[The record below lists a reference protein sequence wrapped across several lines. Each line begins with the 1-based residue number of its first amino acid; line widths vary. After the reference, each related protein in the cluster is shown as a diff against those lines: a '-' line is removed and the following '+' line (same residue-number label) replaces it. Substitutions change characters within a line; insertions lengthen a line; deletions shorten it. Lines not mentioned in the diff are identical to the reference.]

1 MVHYD
6 ETDSEVNP
14 VGVVADVINDAVI
27 DAEVINDYED
37 AGTEMPTVNKQNLGN
52 TSGNTDEIVLAS
64 ATRDELLEE
73 AVKLREKV
81 KALQALA
88 PKANLV
94 TQNNNLISK
103 NRKLV
108 ESVEMKNIE
117 ILNLKPI
124 KEKFL
129 QLSKKLGN
137 PKHMELRANT
147 KLEITNYV
155 GNALNKA
162 YGDISKM
169 HFSEIEL
176 VLLTQLLFLDLSGGN
191 QYQLFSKLLSV
202 SSQGI
207 RRCVQSKLKSI
218 IQDAEKESKVIVVN
232 EEHDAQAQA
241 VNEMTPGNV
250 EGVQRILSK
259 RYKVV
264 TAPIKYDARFDSFDQ
279 SRYLTE
285 FNENCKFIRHTHVT
299 YIATNPRRRCLHKFA
314 GQKTCMLPGCK
325 AIFSM
330 DVTPIGPVVVVS
342 PEYHPYYD
350 TEIWVCEGH
359 VLKSM
364 EEGIADDVIFE
375 VAAVEAEAS
384 GSVSRQLFQDDNRI
398 YFSEDEDD
406 VKQLTNTIDDAV
418 EEDELKANEAAPTQ
432 TKPKETAAPTQT
444 ETKETAST
452 EQTVS
457 DADILDAST
466 EDGGNDDDSQD
477 GVKT

>member
-14 VGVVADVINDAVI
+14 VEVVADVINDAVI

-37 AGTEMPTVNKQNLGN
+37 AGTEMPTVGKQNLGN

-81 KALQALA
+81 KVLQNLA
-88 PKANLV
+88 TKANLV
-94 TQNNNLISK
+94 TQNNNLILK

-232 EEHDAQAQA
+232 EEPDAQAQA
-241 VNEMTPGNV
+241 HN
-250 EGVQRILSK
+250 RS
-259 RYKVV
+259 Y
-264 TAPIKYDARFDSFDQ
+264 
-279 SRYLTE
+279 
-285 FNENCKFIRHTHVT
+285 
-299 YIATNPRRRCLHKFA
+299 
-314 GQKTCMLPGCK
+314 
-325 AIFSM
+325 
-330 DVTPIGPVVVVS
+330 
-342 PEYHPYYD
+342 
-350 TEIWVCEGH
+350 
-359 VLKSM
+359 
-364 EEGIADDVIFE
+364 
-375 VAAVEAEAS
+375 
-384 GSVSRQLFQDDNRI
+384 RQI
-398 YFSEDEDD
+398 
-406 VKQLTNTIDDAV
+406 
-418 EEDELKANEAAPTQ
+418 
-432 TKPKETAAPTQT
+432 
-444 ETKETAST
+444 
-452 EQTVS
+452 
-457 DADILDAST
+457 
-466 EDGGNDDDSQD
+466 
-477 GVKT
+477 